1 MTTLISPSRHYQN
14 RCIVVP
20 LDQDDYA
27 EIVEDA
33 SRYRQAL
40 DRLAEKYPELFPEA
54 FLQQGYRMK
63 DKYCSKTLSN
73 LVIRRI
79 ESGGIAYTVRPSF
92 VLPHLRGWTKDT
104 EHAMFMRK
112 FGVPFWALGHSF
124 GRDQMYWFRLAHALS
139 RYNLVDTTVR
149 TPQDLPEH
157 LVVDEKHTWLQGDKV
172 FVATTCG
179 TCAEL
184 VEAWAALLR
193 QAQHMPGCG
202 GGRKRERGGA
212 FTASYLC

>member
-1 MTTLISPSRHYQN
+1 M
-14 RCIVVP
+14 
-20 LDQDDYA
+20 
-27 EIVEDA
+27 
-33 SRYRQAL
+33 
-40 DRLAEKYPELFPEA
+40 
-54 FLQQGYRMK
+54 
-63 DKYCSKTLSN
+63 
-73 LVIRRI
+73 
-79 ESGGIAYTVRPSF
+79 RPSF

-124 GRDQMYWFRLAHALS
+124 GRDQMYWFRLAHALG